1 MCTLVKK
8 TRRKSVTGYKL
19 VVQHKETGEFYSGFT
34 GQKYEIGKVALPP
47 DRCKRLHNVWNDDLD
62 FIALSVLPFYK
73 KDYEG
78 FTSVVS
84 HIDIIRR
91 QLQDSPKDVFGP
103 YNPVIVKVKLS
114 GTIYKSTWGTW
125 NVFETFSGNNIVS
138 MEYVEDF

>member
-47 DRCKRLHNVWNDDLD
+47 DRCKRLHNVWNPWLDEDL
-62 FIALSVLPFYK
+62 LSRTAFYN
-73 KDYEG
+73 KDYCG
-78 FTSVVS
+78 FTSITTS
-84 HIDIIRR
+84 PMDIR
-91 QLQDSPKDVFGP
+91 QQLRYSMSVVFGN
-103 YNPVIVKVKLS
+103 YEAVIVKVKLS
-114 GTIYKSTWGTW
+114 GDIYESTWG
-125 NVFETFSGNNIVS
+125 EIYPKQTFSGNNIVS